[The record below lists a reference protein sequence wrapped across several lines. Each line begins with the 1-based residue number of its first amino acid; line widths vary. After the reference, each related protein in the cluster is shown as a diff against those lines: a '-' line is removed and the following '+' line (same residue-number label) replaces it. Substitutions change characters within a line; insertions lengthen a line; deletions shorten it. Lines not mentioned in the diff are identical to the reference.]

1 MARVQIRDIPD
12 LQASINSIT
21 KVVQDIKNGPF
32 VISYGLIK
40 TTLTVGYSTLDQMN
54 GYTLDISGNTRI
66 NGSTLFNA
74 SVSIKGKLDVDKD
87 VTFYNDLYVMGNIA
101 SYSDKN
107 IKYNITKL
115 ESCLE
120 SIERINGY
128 RYNRTDLS
136 GQSQLGLIAQEVEIN
151 YPEIVFEKNEIK
163 SINYS
168 SFIAVLLECIKELN
182 TKIEILEN
190 KILI

>member
-1 MARVQIRDIPD
+1 MARVQIRDIPN
-12 LQASINSIT
+12 LQDSINSIT
-21 KVVQDIKNGPF
+21 KVVQDIKVGPF
-32 VISYGLIK
+32 ELAYGSIK
-40 TTLTVGYSTLDQMN
+40 STLVVGYNSLNQLN
-54 GYTLDISGNTRI
+54 GYTLDVNGSTRI
-66 NGSTLFNA
+66 NGDILFNTN
-74 SVSIKGKLDVDKD
+74 VSIKGFLDVVKD
-87 VTFYNDLYVMGNIA
+87 VRIDRDLYVTGNIA

-107 IKYNITKL
+107 LKYNITKL

-120 SIERINGY
+120 NIESINGY

-136 GQSQLGLIAQEVEIN
+136 GQSQLGLIAQEVEIK
-151 YPEIVFEKNEIK
+151 YPEIVFENNDIK

-182 TKIEILEN
+182 AKIEVLEN

>member
-1 MARVQIRDIPD
+1 MARVQIRDIPN
-12 LQASINSIT
+12 LQDSINSIT
-21 KVVQDIKNGPF
+21 KVVQDIKVGPF
-32 VISYGLIK
+32 EIYYGSIK
-40 TTLTVGYSTLDQMN
+40 TTLVVGYQSLDQLN
-54 GYTLDISGNTRI
+54 GYTMDVNGSTRI
-66 NGSTLFNA
+66 NGISLFN
-74 SVSIKGKLDVDKD
+74 SNVSIKGFLDVTKD
-87 VTFYNDLYVMGNIA
+87 VTLNADLYVIGNIT

-107 IKYNITKL
+107 IKNNITRL

-151 YPEIVFEKNEIK
+151 YPEIVFEKNQIK

-168 SFIAVLLECIKELN
+168 SFILS
-182 TKIEILEN
+182 
-190 KILI
+190 LIHI

>member
-1 MARVQIRDIPD
+1 MARVQIRDIPH
-12 LQASINSIT
+12 LQDSINSIS
-21 KVVQDIKNGPF
+21 KVVQDIKNGP
-32 VISYGLIK
+32 IEIYYGSIE
-40 TTLTVGYSTLDQMN
+40 TTLVVGYQSLDQLN
-54 GYTLDISGNTRI
+54 GYTLDINGSTRI
-66 NGSTLFNA
+66 NGISLFN
-74 SVSIKGKLDVDKD
+74 SNVSIKGFLDVTKD
-87 VTFYNDLYVMGNIA
+87 VTFNADLYVMGNIA

-107 IKYNITKL
+107 LKNNITKL

-151 YPEIVFEKNEIK
+151 YPEIVFEKNDIK

-182 TKIEILEN
+182 TKIENLEN
-190 KILI
+190 KILT

>member
-1 MARVQIRDIPD
+1 MDRIQIRDIPN
-12 LQASINSIT
+12 LQDSINSIT

-32 VISYGLIK
+32 EISYGSIK
-40 TTLTVGYSTLDQMN
+40 TTLVVGYQSLDQLN
-54 GYTLDISGNTRI
+54 GYTLDVNGSTRI
-66 NGSTLFNA
+66 NGISLFN
-74 SVSIKGKLDVDKD
+74 SNVSIKGFLDVTKD
-87 VTFYNDLYVMGNIA
+87 VTFNADLYVMGNIA

-107 IKYNITKL
+107 LKNNITRL

-182 TKIEILEN
+182 TKIENLEN
-190 KILI
+190 KILT

>member
-74 SVSIKGKLDVDKD
+74 SVSIKGKLDVVKD